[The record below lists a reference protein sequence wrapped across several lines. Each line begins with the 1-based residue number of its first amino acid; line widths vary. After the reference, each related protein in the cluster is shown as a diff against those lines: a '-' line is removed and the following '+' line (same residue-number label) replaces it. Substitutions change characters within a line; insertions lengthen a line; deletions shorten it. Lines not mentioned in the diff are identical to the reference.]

1 MRGNTGEK
9 PYMCDHC
16 GKSLDRH
23 CSLKR
28 HGQLDDGKPYRCD
41 NCLNYI
47 CEHSPAHCLRGGE
60 AGGCQAVDQSWRS
73 RTERSLL
80 LQYLINTFQ
89 YSNSLGNKNVC
100 LFSSHTSSYNLS
112 HAKRPHG
119 LNAEAITNEKWGIA
133 TDRLKINKKWR
144 TWFLDPAHWAPVSSS
159 VSTLGLSCHWQSI

>member
-1 MRGNTGEK
+1 
-9 PYMCDHC
+9 MCDRC
-16 GKSLDRH
+16 GKSFYRH

-28 HGQLDDGKPYRCD
+28 HSQLDDGKPYRCD
-41 NCLNYI
+41 NCWNYI
-47 CEHSPAHCLRGGE
+47 CE
-60 AGGCQAVDQSWRS
+60 S

-80 LQYLINTFQ
+80 LLLYLINTFQ

-119 LNAEAITNEKWGIA
+119 LNAEAIANEKWGIA